1 LEPLGQSILAKNHE
15 EAEEV
20 PIAPKPNQCPKSK
33 SNEDTLNSAAD
44 STQQQ
49 EETTSACNNN
59 PILQLEDSFQQLSRV
74 GSVQRLNRGPGNDEY
89 RPVSQYRCVNV
100 QNAEL
105 HLGQEAEAP
114 YRGVTN
120 AIAES
125 RRKDDRLQ
133 GQLRQKMASLQSLKH
148 LRRMNNSEEV
158 IDKHRFE
165 QLSVLPSKLQKSP
178 EQEPQIRRAEFRL
191 REKAS
196 GGVLKFVS
204 VSIDRPQKK
213 DLHSVD
219 STGDITKQ
227 AKLIGLR
234 NLESVAKE
242 TDGSAAAQ
250 FRAGV
255 LAVMES
261 LEHSLD
267 SVQNSA
273 SKSPPMSANQDR
285 RTDEPPPAVYREPTL
300 DMDAQ
305 IEEILQKQQS
315 FK

>member
-1 LEPLGQSILAKNHE
+1 
-15 EAEEV
+15 
-20 PIAPKPNQCPKSK
+20 
-33 SNEDTLNSAAD
+33 
-44 STQQQ
+44 
-49 EETTSACNNN
+49 
-59 PILQLEDSFQQLSRV
+59 
-74 GSVQRLNRGPGNDEY
+74 
-89 RPVSQYRCVNV
+89 
-100 QNAEL
+100 
-105 HLGQEAEAP
+105 
-114 YRGVTN
+114 
-120 AIAES
+120 
-125 RRKDDRLQ
+125 
-133 GQLRQKMASLQSLKH
+133 M
-148 LRRMNNSEEV
+148 
-158 IDKHRFE
+158 
-165 QLSVLPSKLQKSP
+165 
-178 EQEPQIRRAEFRL
+178 
-191 REKAS
+191 
-196 GGVLKFVS
+196 S

-267 SVQNSA
+267 SVRNSA